1 MPFPLSSRT
10 PSGPRRR
17 TLLAAAAGTFALA
30 GCSTDEPSG
39 DTTGG
44 SRPSL
49 ADRARARAARES
61 TTLAGRYTAV
71 IAAHPDLEK
80 KLAPLRADVVGH
92 ARAFG
97 AGSSAGSSA
106 SPSASASGSAS
117 GSPTPSPSGSASA
130 SASASASTSASASA
144 SPDVAARP
152 KDALS
157 ALATAELALAD
168 QRTQALVELPGELA
182 RLLASVAAAGAA
194 HAYLLT
200 EAAK

>member
-30 GCSTDEPSG
+30 GCSADEPSG

-49 ADRARARAARES
+49 ADRARARAARDS

-80 KLAPLRADVVGH
+80 KLAPLRADVAGH

-106 SPSASASGSAS
+106 SPSAAASGTASGSAS
-117 GSPTPSPSGSASA
+117 VSPTPSPSASA
-130 SASASASTSASASA
+130 SASASS
-144 SPDVAARP
+144 DVAARP

-157 ALATAELALAD
+157 ELATAELALAD
-168 QRTQALVELPGELA
+168 ERTQALVELPGELA

>member
-117 GSPTPSPSGSASA
+117 GSPTASPSGSASA
-130 SASASASTSASASA
+130 SASASASS
-144 SPDVAARP
+144 DVAARP

-157 ALATAELALAD
+157 ELATAELALAD

>member
-30 GCSTDEPSG
+30 GCSADEPSG

-49 ADRARARAARES
+49 ADRARARAARDS

-106 SPSASASGSAS
+106 SPSASASGAASGSAS
-117 GSPTPSPSGSASA
+117 DSPTPSLSGSASA
-130 SASASASTSASASA
+130 SASASS
-144 SPDVAARP
+144 DVAARP

-157 ALATAELALAD
+157 ELATAELALAD
-168 QRTQALVELPGELA
+168 ERTQALVELPGELA

>member
-30 GCSTDEPSG
+30 GCSADEPSG

-49 ADRARARAARES
+49 ADRARARAARDS

-80 KLAPLRADVVGH
+80 KLAPLRADVAGH

-106 SPSASASGSAS
+106 SPSAAASGTAPGSAS
-117 GSPTPSPSGSASA
+117 GSPTPSPSASA
-130 SASASASTSASASA
+130 SASASS
-144 SPDVAARP
+144 DVAARP

-157 ALATAELALAD
+157 ELATAELALAD
-168 QRTQALVELPGELA
+168 ERTQALVELPGELA